1 MNNYVSVKKLA
12 PYQESNLRL
21 RNNIFKK
28 KVVSIDK
35 SVKYN
40 KNIIETEAGERRIK
54 KSRVIDKLKKRSEA
68 MKKKRSTKLKI
79 LNISNPIK

>member
-1 MNNYVSVKKLA
+1 LNNYVSVKKLA